1 TDYANTHDA
10 LAAGNDTVYGDG
22 GNDVVFGDHGVITQ
36 VAGTNRILTTGSVL
50 GIAPTLDAQGGNDT
64 IYGNDGADI
73 LLGQTGNDMVDG
85 GAGNDLVFGDNA
97 TLDRSST
104 LGDITSPLFRQLSGG
119 QIYNL
124 TTGVSNAGT
133 AWQVDP
139 QGSSWWSDFRVT
151 LVDIGT
157 GAPAGTSGNDYL
169 AGGAGNDIVFG
180 ENGNDV
186 VQGDGS
192 TVGALNTL
200 FSHLV
205 GACRDATNA
214 LFVNPSV
221 DSLATDGNDYIE
233 GGAGNDTVFG
243 NLGQDNIVGGSSN
256 LFGQT
261 TQAMRPDGSNLLF
274 GGSGTA
280 ISYDNVGDTSA
291 NGHANDSDAIVAN
304 NGLIFD
310 LVGPGGFL
318 SFYYVTRVIAR
329 VITVI
334 DYLEGNP
341 DTPLVIGG
349 PSEIH
354 GEAGDDFLYGG
365 AGNDVIYGDG
375 QNDAIVGGRG
385 NDWISG
391 GNGDD
396 GILGDDG
403 RILAST
409 EGTAE
414 PLNGIA
420 ALTDSADGLTTTL
433 TAQGTGQQV
442 VVNPVGTLVYTA
454 FLIPYDLGPTPQN
467 ANDIIYGGLG
477 NDWLV
482 GGTGRDSLFGGMGN
496 DVMNADDNLN
506 TVNGTNRGTDTSPS
520 YEDFVYGGG
529 GRDVLIANTGGDR
542 LIDWGGEYNSFLVPF
557 DPFGMATVDRAQAPA
572 VQNMIVALAL
582 SEGADPLL
590 GTGALAEIGQSI
602 DHGGPRDPQPGNS
615 HGSRDVLRSAGVI
628 VFDTPV
634 TPGSG
639 AATVAA
645 APAFIAPTV
654 LDPTV
659 PVNVAMPLTITGP
672 VGTVAD
678 WTITDPLGHT
688 IKGEVTLGATG
699 AITLTVNVATLGDGV
714 LSSSVLET
722 DTNGNTETVAGSPWL
737 KDTTPP
743 KVTVSLA
750 TPNNGT
756 SYDVGTPITL
766 TVAATDGGSGIA
778 STVSSNSGSTIDVDS
793 LTAGAHTVTITSTD
807 KAGNTT
813 TVTVTFQ
820 VHATLTGLVKAVND
834 IAILQSAMS
843 GNSAHA
849 KLPSFISAVQSAS
862 GKTIAA
868 AYATLLLSWAN
879 DLLSRT

>member
-1 TDYANTHDA
+1 MSGAEAPVQSYANNYDA
-10 LAAGNDTVYGDG
+10 NGNLLQADIRTDWNHPFNP
-22 GNDVVFGDHGVITQ
+22 GN
-36 VAGTNRILTTGSVL
+36 VL
-50 GIAPTLDAQGGNDT
+50 GYSPTLTYQAQYNPNDPLRK
-64 IYGNDGADI
+64 I
-73 LLGQTGNDMVDG
+73 LLT
-85 GAGNDLVFGDNA
+85 
-97 TLDRSST
+97 
-104 LGDITSPLFRQLSGG
+104 P
-119 QIYNL
+119 
-124 TTGVSNAGT
+124 
-133 AWQVDP
+133 
-139 QGSSWWSDFRVT
+139 
-151 LVDIGT
+151 GT
-157 GAPAGTSGNDYL
+157 GALYAGTIDTSTEALSENKTGSYL
-169 AGGAGNDIVFG
+169 DWFLNFDST
-180 ENGNDV
+180 
-186 VQGDGS
+186 DGPLD
-192 TVGALNTL
+192 TQWFVGSAYPA
-200 FSHLV
+200 V
-205 GACRDATNA
+205 
-214 LFVNPSV
+214 P
-221 DSLATDGNDYIE
+221 TDGNDH
-233 GGAGNDTVFG
+233 
-243 NLGQDNIVGGSSN
+243 
-256 LFGQT
+256 LFG
-261 TQAMRPDGSNLLF
+261 
-274 GGSGTA
+274 
-280 ISYDNVGDTSA
+280 DT
-291 NGHANDSDAIVAN
+291 
-304 NGLIFD
+304 
-310 LVGPGGFL
+310 
-318 SFYYVTRVIAR
+318 
-329 VITVI
+329 
-334 DYLEGNP
+334 
-341 DTPLVIGG
+341 
-349 PSEIH
+349 
-354 GEAGDDFLYGG
+354 
-365 AGNDVIYGDG
+365 
-375 QNDAIVGGRG
+375 
-385 NDWISG
+385 
-391 GNGDD
+391 
-396 GILGDDG
+396 
-403 RILAST
+403 
-409 EGTAE
+409 
-414 PLNGIA
+414 
-420 ALTDSADGLTTTL
+420 
-433 TAQGTGQQV
+433 
-442 VVNPVGTLVYTA
+442 
-454 FLIPYDLGPTPQN
+454 
-467 ANDIIYGGLG
+467 G

-645 APAFIAPTV
+645 APAFIAPTI

-659 PVNVAMPLTITGP
+659 PVNVAMPITIIGP

-834 IAILQSAMS
+834 GVSRGYITQATANNLIAILQSAMS